1 MKDVYIDKVE
11 TTDDKA
17 LIKEILFELKTLKS
31 EISTIKI
38 QIDSITKSTN
48 NMDNHISFVESVWS
62 IVKNPFSHALQFY
75 YGDNKSSQKLQSI
88 KNCSSLEPLHT
99 KSITN

>member
-1 MKDVYIDKVE
+1 MNEGDAE
-11 TTDDKA
+11 TTNTE
-17 LIKEILFELKTLKS
+17 LIKEILFELKNLKS

-38 QIDSITKSTN
+38 QINSITESTT

-62 IVKNPFSHALQFY
+62 VVKNPFSRALQFY
-75 YGDNKSSQKLQSI
+75 YGDNNSSQKLQSI
-88 KNCSSLEPLHT
+88 QLNT

>member
-1 MKDVYIDKVE
+1 M
-11 TTDDKA
+11 TDSL
-17 LIKEILFELKTLKS
+17 LIKEILTELKNLKS

-48 NMDNHISFVESVWS
+48 NMDNHISFVESVWTV
-62 IVKNPFSHALQFY
+62 VKNPFSQALQFY
-75 YGDNKSSQKLQSI
+75 YGDNKSIQKLE
-88 KNCSSLEPLHT
+88 SLNV